1 MKKVFV
7 SIAVVLASVVAFAG
21 KVITPMHVVEKS
33 SYQLAGLVSKGKIDA
48 SYLTDVTTVTVTQES
63 GGFRVK
69 MYSPSADESNPN
81 TLEMTFDQAGKATS
95 ASANF
100 VSRFPHGPLLDG
112 ANAATILDL
121 GAEAIVDH
129 LSESS
134 DNVVVAQN
142 VQSVEIQKEA
152 TGVLF
157 LVNLNNGQTYSIH
170 MDQDGKVISQGF

>member
-7 SIAVVLASVVAFAG
+7 SVAVVLASVTAFAG
-21 KVITPMHVVEKS
+21 KVITPMHIIEKS

-48 SYLTDVTTVTVTQES
+48 SYLTDVTAVTVTPEAT
-63 GGFRVK
+63 GFRVT
-69 MYSPSADESNPN
+69 MYSPSADENNSN
-81 TLEMTFDQAGKATS
+81 TLEMIFDTGAKATS

-100 VSRFPHGPLLDG
+100 VSRFPHGPILDG

-129 LSESS
+129 LNESP
-134 DNVVVAQN
+134 DNMVVAQN
-142 VQSVEIQKEA
+142 VQSVEIQKESA
-152 TGVLF
+152 GVLF

-170 MDQDGKVISQGF
+170 MDQDGKVLSQGF